1 MKAKCPEPTEMV
13 PLSLIADDSSAPFAA
28 ALERFNGTPSA
39 FLGGDVTID
48 GCGEMSQYSI
58 ASEDR
63 LLTTAQCGDQQAF
76 IELCRRHAA
85 AVKKRMF
92 SIVRNKKIRKT
103 RFRMLC
109 SRAYVFKTEMVSGQ

>member
-1 MKAKCPEPTEMV
+1 MKAKCPEPSEMV
-13 PLSLIADDSSAPFAA
+13 PLSLSANDSSAPLAA
-28 ALERFNGTPSA
+28 ASERFNGTQSA

-48 GCGEMSQYSI
+48 GGGEMSQYSV

-85 AVKKRMF
+85 AVKKRIF
-92 SIVRNKKIRKT
+92 SIVRNQEDT
-103 RFRMLC
+103 EDALQDTLL
-109 SRAYVFKTEMVSGQ
+109 RAYVFKTEMVSGQ

>member
-1 MKAKCPEPTEMV
+1 MIPR
-13 PLSLIADDSSAPFAA
+13 LPFAA
-28 ALERFNGTPSA
+28 DSERFNGTQSA

-48 GCGEMSQYSI
+48 GCGEMSQYSV

-85 AVKKRMF
+85 AVKKRIF
-92 SIVRNKKIRKT
+92 SIVRNQKDT
-103 RFRMLC
+103 EDRFRILRLKWFLANERVQPRE
-109 SRAYVFKTEMVSGQ
+109 SRFEDFFL

>member
-1 MKAKCPEPTEMV
+1 MIPR
-13 PLSLIADDSSAPFAA
+13 LPFAA
-28 ALERFNGTPSA
+28 DSERFNGTQSA

-48 GCGEMSQYSI
+48 GCGEMSQYSV

-85 AVKKRMF
+85 AVKKRIF
-92 SIVRNKKIRKT
+92 SIVRNQEDT
-103 RFRMLC
+103 EDRFRILC
-109 SRAYVFKTEMVSGQ
+109 SVPMSSRLKWFLANERVQPRESRFEDFFL